1 MHEMVKFREKVPS
14 DKTPA
19 LAKSTNR
26 GIWVFDT
33 SNHLFIRGLW
43 WPRAA
48 IVKKKTNNKQTKK
61 SSMCFRK
68 ILYIKNY

>member
-19 LAKSTNR
+19 LAKSTNM

-48 IVKKKTNNKQTKK
+48 IVKKKQTKNKQ
-61 SSMCFRK
+61 RK
-68 ILYIKNY
+68 VVCVLEKFCI

>member
-19 LAKSTNR
+19 LAKSTNM

-48 IVKKKTNNKQTKK
+48 IVKKNNKQ
-61 SSMCFRK
+61 
-68 ILYIKNY
+68 